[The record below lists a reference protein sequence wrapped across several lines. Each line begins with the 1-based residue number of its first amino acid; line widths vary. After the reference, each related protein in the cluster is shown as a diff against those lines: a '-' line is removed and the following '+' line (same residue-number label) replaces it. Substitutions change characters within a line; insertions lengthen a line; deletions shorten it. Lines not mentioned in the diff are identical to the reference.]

1 MSSGFV
7 DSAAHV
13 IAIIVI
19 IIVPVVGIAVFWLVH
34 ILPEKIAEDRHHPQK
49 DAIKTLCLLSLVF
62 GGLLWPLA
70 WLWAYSKPVFHKL
83 AYGTDKHEDFYKVER
98 PADEAAAQEL
108 SARQLAPEN
117 PEVLREEVTRL
128 RQRLAELE
136 GREVPPPPPEGMRSW
151 KS

>member
-19 IIVPVVGIAVFWLVH
+19 VLVPVVGIAVFWLVH

-62 GGLLWPLA
+62 GGMLWPLA
-70 WLWAYSKPVFHKL
+70 WLWAYSKPVLHKI
-83 AYGTDKHEDFYKVER
+83 AYGTDKHEDFYTVER
-98 PADEAAAQEL
+98 PAGEAAPEEL
-108 SARQLAPEN
+108 SARERAPED
-117 PEVLREEVTRL
+117 PEILREEVTRL

-136 GREVPPPPPEGMRSW
+136 SREVPPPPPEGMRSW